1 MLQGYSSQISTCPS
15 GRSSFCGGVCHR
27 GISFGSKGDAG
38 VCPHRGGYPHEQRET
53 YSATQLR
60 LQGLEASGRKSRVFM
75 LSINGLN
82 GFYYLRDFHDMRC
95 KYERVLSIIHQQLN
109 QERIDSLMDKLDK
122 VAESELAAHEA
133 STLLRGQL
141 LMNLLKGSCLLHP
154 AK

>member
-1 MLQGYSSQISTCPS
+1 
-15 GRSSFCGGVCHR
+15 
-27 GISFGSKGDAG
+27 
-38 VCPHRGGYPHEQRET
+38 
-53 YSATQLR
+53 
-60 LQGLEASGRKSRVFM
+60 M